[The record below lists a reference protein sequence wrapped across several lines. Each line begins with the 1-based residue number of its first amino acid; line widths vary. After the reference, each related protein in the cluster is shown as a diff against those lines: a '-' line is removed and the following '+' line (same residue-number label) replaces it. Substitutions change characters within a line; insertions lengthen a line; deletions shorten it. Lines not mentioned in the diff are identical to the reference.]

1 MMKLVEVNG
10 HRDRPAF
17 APRITVSMAGG
28 TEYQGE
34 YRGDELEWN
43 LATETRRVRALFD
56 DLPWPRE
63 KLEGISQIVTSL
75 EIEQRIDHLIALCV
89 K

>member
-1 MMKLVEVNG
+1 MSWNG
-10 HRDRPAF
+10 
-17 APRITVSMAGG
+17 T
-28 TEYQGE
+28 
-34 YRGDELEWN
+34 W
-43 LATETRRVRALFD
+43 ATETRRVRALFD

-63 KLEGISQIVTSL
+63 KLEGISQIVTGL